1 MSRRLAAFLLGF
13 WLFGAWP
20 LPQAALLPTD
30 LPKSVPML
38 AEQPLADFQARRAR
52 LRAQLKDGIVLV
64 PGRIET
70 SLGVSEKFFQDENFF
85 YLTGVEAPGA
95 TLLLT
100 PVPYQGAQEILFLP
114 RRDPQMERWT
124 GPQPGPD
131 QEAEQRFGMEKALP
145 TDTLS
150 QVLREIGAALPDGS
164 KIYLIANPQETQERA
179 VRTLLELV
187 QQTVPALPITDARS
201 AVNLMRMCKT
211 PAEVDLL
218 RKAIRI
224 TGAAFRDIPRHLTV
238 GCYEYE
244 IEAVVLAAFYRNG
257 AERPGYPCIIGSGQN
272 ATILHYNRNRDQIR
286 DGDLVVV
293 DVGAQYRGY
302 TADITRT
309 FPANGRFSRRQRE
322 LYELVL
328 AAQEAAVKAF
338 VPGKSRMSDLTLAA
352 REAMRSSPLR
362 AGNDLTLD
370 NFFIHGL
377 GHFIGLNVHDV
388 GDYGQPLP
396 PGSVITIEPG
406 VYIPAERIG
415 IRIEDDYL
423 VTETGLVKLSSD
435 IPSRPEAIEQALRQA
450 RRLPRQRDSVKD

>member
-20 LPQAALLPTD
+20 LPHAALLPTD

-150 QVLREIGAALPDGS
+150 QVLREIGAAWGFAPGWQQNLPHC
-164 KIYLIANPQETQERA
+164 Q
-179 VRTLLELV
+179 
-187 QQTVPALPITDARS
+187 PAGDARTGRPHT
-201 AVNLMRMCKT
+201 AG
-211 PAEVDLL
+211 A
-218 RKAIRI
+218 
-224 TGAAFRDIPRHLTV
+224 GAAN
-238 GCYEYE
+238 C
-244 IEAVVLAAFYRNG
+244 
-257 AERPGYPCIIGSGQN
+257 PGTS
-272 ATILHYNRNRDQIR
+272 H
-286 DGDLVVV
+286 
-293 DVGAQYRGY
+293 
-302 TADITRT
+302 
-309 FPANGRFSRRQRE
+309 
-322 LYELVL
+322 
-328 AAQEAAVKAF
+328 
-338 VPGKSRMSDLTLAA
+338 
-352 REAMRSSPLR
+352 
-362 AGNDLTLD
+362 
-370 NFFIHGL
+370 H
-377 GHFIGLNVHDV
+377 
-388 GDYGQPLP
+388 
-396 PGSVITIEPG
+396 
-406 VYIPAERIG
+406 
-415 IRIEDDYL
+415 
-423 VTETGLVKLSSD
+423 
-435 IPSRPEAIEQALRQA
+435 
-450 RRLPRQRDSVKD
+450 